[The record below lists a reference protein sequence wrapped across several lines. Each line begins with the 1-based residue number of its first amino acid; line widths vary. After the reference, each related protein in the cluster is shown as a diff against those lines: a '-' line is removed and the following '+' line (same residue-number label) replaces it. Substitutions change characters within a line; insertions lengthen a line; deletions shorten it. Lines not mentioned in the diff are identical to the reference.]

1 MCQLSKGVDSTLIA
15 CHTYIVPRAIPSPLH
30 FFIMPRNKQFRCNI
44 VYNDGN
50 PAEQVIIE
58 ANNPPQARDFAEAR
72 YPGGRCTAANQL
84 NG

>member
-1 MCQLSKGVDSTLIA
+1 MCQFPQGLDNTLTS
-15 CHTYIVPRAIPSPLH
+15 CHTVIVPRAIPSH
-30 FFIMPRNKQFRCNI
+30 FLFIMAFKQFKCTVIFSN
-44 VYNDGN
+44 GN
-50 PAEQVIIE
+50 PAIEPIIE